1 MSCIRRLVIDNF
13 QSHEHTEVEFGSGL
27 NVVVGP
33 SDFGKSAL
41 VRALRWVLYTEPRGA
56 NFIRAGTKVCQVKVE
71 MDDGAVVT
79 RLRSTTGK
87 NQYLLKR
94 PGEDELVF
102 EGFGNEIPVEIIQVT
117 GVRKIVIDERSKVE
131 LNLGAQLDGPFLL
144 SENGAVRAKVI
155 GQLGGVHILDWAQ
168 KSVNTELRRFG
179 EQEKRCQ
186 EELLRLA
193 EALKSYEHLPEL
205 QEKIE
210 QIGVLVCKAEDV
222 AGKIEELTALQSEWE
237 ENRRALAGVERVLA
251 ALERLEQAETG
262 CRKLEKCSEE
272 YRSLINLFI
281 EISQVNR
288 QVKQAD
294 QVIADTAQ
302 VPAVGEYL
310 QRVDPLFREWRE
322 LSLIAG
328 DLKNIAHYLKK
339 ILYITGRTKEL
350 EKVEKQLAEIEESRR
365 MWELYLELWQRWQ
378 EHDKAYR
385 GSCLAA
391 QRCQKEINRHLLDF
405 REFLLRIGKCPVC
418 FGDLD
423 QEAVERVLN
432 EYK

>member
-1 MSCIRRLVIDNF
+1 M
-13 QSHEHTEVEFGSGL
+13 
-27 NVVVGP
+27 
-33 SDFGKSAL
+33 
-41 VRALRWVLYTEPRGA
+41 
-56 NFIRAGTKVCQVKVE
+56 
-71 MDDGAVVT
+71 
-79 RLRSTTGK
+79 
-87 NQYLLKR
+87 
-94 PGEDELVF
+94 
-102 EGFGNEIPVEIIQVT
+102 
-117 GVRKIVIDERSKVE
+117 
-131 LNLGAQLDGPFLL
+131 
-144 SENGAVRAKVI
+144 
-155 GQLGGVHILDWAQ
+155 
-168 KSVNTELRRFG
+168 NTELRRFG